1 MKNFKIFLEEKKF
14 DTVTEL
20 VYSGMLGIH
29 ELYEIP
35 EFADYVE
42 TLSEIELAKDMKEIW
57 NKFVKLVKSGK
68 IKIKQSLDRFIVKK

>member
-1 MKNFKIFLEEKKF
+1 
-14 DTVTEL
+14 
-20 VYSGMLGIH
+20 MLGIH

-42 TLSEIELAKDMKEIW
+42 TLSETEIAKDMKEIW

-68 IKIKQSLDRFIVKK
+68 IKIKQSLNRFIVKK